1 MQVLCMSASAE
12 KCDIE
17 CPLCKQKFAI
27 YYARTDAT
35 ECSQARE
42 TVAAALL
49 EHHSTGHPSSPHPDE
64 AFNVPAWD
72 GPAHASA
79 AAMLSGAPIF
89 PPSRQKSAP
98 LTVLPNP
105 QQRRVS

>member
-1 MQVLCMSASAE
+1 MQVLCMLASAE

-17 CPLCKQKFAI
+17 CPVCHQRFAI
-27 YYARTDAT
+27 YYSRTDAT
-35 ECSQARE
+35 ECTEARE

-49 EHHSTGHPSSPHPDE
+49 EHHSVSNLPGAHPVD

-79 AAMLSGAPIF
+79 AAMLSGAPLL
-89 PPSRQKSAP
+89 PPSRWKSSP

>member
-1 MQVLCMSASAE
+1 MQVLCMPASAE

-17 CPLCKQKFAI
+17 CPVCRQRFAI

-35 ECSQARE
+35 ECSEARD

-49 EHHSTGHPSSPHPDE
+49 EHHSVNHLPSAHPVE

-79 AAMLSGAPIF
+79 AAMLSGAPVL
-89 PPSRQKSAP
+89 PPSRHKSSP

>member
-1 MQVLCMSASAE
+1 MQVLCMPASAE

-17 CPLCKQKFAI
+17 CPVCRQKFAI
-27 YYARTDAT
+27 YYARTDAH
-35 ECSQARE
+35 ECSEARE

-49 EHHSTGHPSSPHPDE
+49 EHHGVSHLPSAHPVE

-79 AAMLSGAPIF
+79 AAMLSGAPVP
-89 PPSRQKSAP
+89 PPSRYKSAP